1 MKNIVLFLIFLLF
14 ASCANK
20 EKQLVGHWHEF
31 EKGNPDFINCH
42 KITDSTYFLNA
53 YTYGSGEPFKRG
65 IEMKKTEIAIGGDYF
80 FTSDFTFDKN
90 QLIVNDSIYW
100 IKQEDN
106 LKTFI
111 DDFSAGL
118 LVNIH
123 PFETNLTKFDYNKSR
138 KPLEILIYIGTI
150 KKSILNQSNA
160 YSSKKHYIQ
169 LNDMISSINDIRSF
183 VIPACTLNSTKEDK
197 ILLHLDKDTPVELI
211 NQIEA
216 EILSSGYKRNQ
227 MYYLTINPNKRVYG
241 YNHHR
246 GL

>member
-14 ASCANK
+14 ACSVNK

-31 EKGNPDFINCH
+31 EKGNPDCMSCH
-42 KITDSTYFLNA
+42 IITDSTYSLNA
-53 YTYGSGEPFKRG
+53 YTYGSGKPFKRG
-65 IEMKKTEIAIGGDYF
+65 IDMTKTEIAIGGDYF

-118 LVNIH
+118 LVNIY
-123 PFETNLTKFDYNKSR
+123 PFETNLTEFDYNKSE
-138 KPLEILIYIGTI
+138 KPLETLIYIGTL
-150 KKSILNQSNA
+150 KKSALTLYKDYNTKQH
-160 YSSKKHYIQ
+160 YSQ

-197 ILLHLDKDTPVELI
+197 ILLHLDKDTPDELI

-216 EILSSGYKRNQ
+216 EILNSGYKRNQ

-241 YNHHR
+241 YNHR
-246 GL
+246 SL